1 MGLEKIN
8 EMCKKSGLNL
18 DEIAKRANVP
28 KGTLSKIT
36 AGITKNPGLET
47 VAAIVHSLGYRLD
60 DLDDYPKSD
69 SQLSPDELDHIKKY
83 RRIDSDGR
91 ATIDMMLDQLVQK
104 AEATEAS
111 RNDQR
116 PTMVTLPLASRGGG
130 LSEVTVAEEAAKELE
145 DAESEDIDF

>member
-69 SQLSPDELDHIKKY
+69 RQLSPAELDHIKKY
-83 RRIDSDGR
+83 RRIDSDGKK
-91 ATIDMMLDQLVQK
+91 IVDMILD
-104 AEATEAS
+104 
-111 RNDQR
+111 DQVKR
-116 PTMVTLPLASRGGG
+116 IEGNSSKLISLPLASRGGG
-130 LSEVTVAEEAAKELE
+130 KSEITITEEDYEKAVKLADSLE
-145 DAESEDIDF
+145 TEDDF